1 MPTLDDAIALYTNGQ
16 AGQAY
21 ELAVRE
27 LPARLHAAAEAAQ
40 AQGRRGEA
48 EKYRQ
53 LALAVK
59 PDYAGGQPKPASSQ
73 AMRELPVLL
82 NVAAAAAYAQGWL
95 DEAEKYWRL
104 ALAVKPDHSDAHN
117 NLGLLFASRGQWE
130 QAEAAYRQALA
141 ANPRH
146 ADVCNNLGILLDR
159 QNRHEEALAAFRK
172 ALAIQPKHADALNH
186 LGGLLYRQGQFKE
199 AETAYRRAL
208 AANPRHADASN
219 NLGVLLNQQ
228 NRRDEAL
235 AAYREA
241 LAIRPDF
248 AEAYCNLGN
257 LLQDAGHLSDAEMAY
272 REALAIQPEYVE
284 AEYNLGNL
292 LAAWNHP
299 EEAEVAYRQALML
312 RPDYAEAYCN
322 LGLVLAQLKRPGE
335 AEEAYRQ
342 ALAIQPEFPYAQINL
357 GNLLTAQDRYE
368 EAEAAYRQ
376 ALALQPGS
384 AEAHGNLGFF
394 LAIMNRH
401 EEAETAYRQ
410 ALASQPGCVNTSFNY
425 AMLLLSQG
433 RFSEGW
439 RLHET
444 RYHPEQKSGPVS
456 MPNLPFPQWQG
467 EALAGRSVLVWQEQG
482 YGDAIQFCR
491 LLPTLKAQ
499 GAAKV
504 GLACRPALATLLETL
519 DGIDAV
525 HPFEDDSQAF
535 PHYDCWTFLLSLP
548 FHADLDADNIPATL
562 PYLSAP
568 PAKIAQWQTRLPSGR
583 PRVGLVWKGYAG
595 HSNDARRSLAKLA
608 TLAPLWTVPGVT
620 FVSLQKGSGEE
631 EARRPPRGLAIT
643 PLGSALNDFA
653 DTAAIIAQLDLVICV
668 DTAVA
673 HLCGALG
680 KPCWVLLP
688 HIQTDWR
695 WLRGREDSPWYP
707 GVMRL
712 FRQGESESWPD
723 VAGRV
728 AEALKAWRAETGA
741 PDDSPPK
748 RRGTWFSGLR
758 RVFGK

>member
-1 MPTLDDAIALYTNGQ
+1 MPTVEDAIALYSSGQ
-16 AGQAY
+16 HKQAY

-27 LPARLHAAAEAAQ
+27 LPVLLHAAAAAAQ
-40 AQGRRGEA
+40 AQGRRDEA

-53 LALAVK
+53 LALAVQ
-59 PDYAGGQPKPASSQ
+59 PDGVGGQPGPASGQ
-73 AMRELPVLL
+73 AARELPALL

-104 ALAVKPDHSDAHN
+104 ALAVKPDHADAHN
-117 NLGLLFASRGQWE
+117 NLGLLLADQERFD

-172 ALAIQPKHADALNH
+172 ALAIQPNHAEALNH

-208 AANPRHADASN
+208 ATNPRHADASN
-219 NLGVLLNQQ
+219 NLGVLLSQQ

-241 LAIRPDF
+241 LAIRPNF

-257 LLQDAGHLSDAEMAY
+257 LLQDAGHLGEAETAY
-272 REALAIQPEYVE
+272 RQALAIQPDYVE
-284 AEYNLGNL
+284 AGYNLGNL

-299 EEAEVAYRQALML
+299 EEAEAAYRQALAI

-322 LGLVLAQLKRPGE
+322 LGLVLAKLKRQRE

-342 ALAIQPEFPYAQINL
+342 ALALRPEFTDAQINL
-357 GNLLTAQDRYE
+357 GNLLAAQDRHE

-376 ALALQPGS
+376 ALAMQPGS

-394 LAIMNRH
+394 LAAMNRH
-401 EEAETAYRQ
+401 EEAEAAYRQ
-410 ALASQPGCVNTSFNY
+410 ALALRPGCVNTSFNY
-425 AMLLLSQG
+425 ALLLLSQG

-456 MPNLPFPQWQG
+456 MPTLPFPQWQG
-467 EALAGRSVLVWQEQG
+467 EPLAGKSVLVWPEQG

-491 LLPTLKAQ
+491 LLPALKAR

-504 GLACRPALATLLETL
+504 GLACRPALAALLETL
-519 DGIDAV
+519 DGVDAV
-525 HPFEDDSQAF
+525 HPLEDGQTLPD
-535 PHYDCWTFLLSLP
+535 YDCWTFLLSLP
-548 FHADLDADNIPATL
+548 FQAGLEVDSIPAAL

-568 PAKIAQWQTRLPSGR
+568 PGKIEQWQARLPATR
-583 PRVGLVWKGYAG
+583 PRVGLVWKGHAG
-595 HSNDARRSLAKLA
+595 HGNDARRSLPSLA
-608 TLAPLWTVPGVT
+608 TLAPLWTVPGVD
-620 FVSLQKGSGEE
+620 FVSLQKDAGEE
-631 EARRPPRGLAIT
+631 EGRRPPRRQALT
-643 PLGSALNDFA
+643 HLGSAVNDFA

-688 HIQTDWR
+688 HRQTDWR

-707 GVMRL
+707 EVMRL
-712 FRQGESESWPD
+712 FRQGESESWAE

-728 AEALKAWRAETGA
+728 AEALKAWRQETGT
-741 PDDSPPK
+741 PDDSQPK
-748 RRGTWFSGLR
+748 GRGTWFSGLR